1 MKKKTVSQPNL
12 GGRQETEDTVRYK
25 GKGRRN
31 GEEGLRRG
39 RNGDEGWRK
48 CQRPENLAS
57 GVLKYLLQIN

>member
-12 GGRQETEDTVRYK
+12 GGRQETGDTVRYK

-39 RNGDEGWRK
+39 SKIGREK
-48 CQRPENLAS
+48 MSEA
-57 GVLKYLLQIN
+57 